1 MPRLA
6 ARKAAQKALESAVYD
21 DGLSVPTGPTTED
34 YLWAIGDTRMTVS
47 GEMVG
52 QFLEDIDALARL

>member
-1 MPRLA
+1 MVAPRCNDA
-6 ARKAAQKALESAVYD
+6 ATWATTVYD
-21 DGLSVPTGPTTED
+21 DGVAVPVGPTTED

-52 QFLEDIDALARL
+52 QFLEDIDSLARL